1 MANYDAE
8 VRVSTK
14 VDTSQMQRLQMQIDK
29 AAMKVE
35 ALTKKCEDLKNQ
47 QVPTEAFA
55 ALESKL
61 QSAQAELQKLNDEKA
76 KFVSLGFGEEML
88 AGTNRQISE
97 AQRNIESITAE
108 MQKMKDAGTA
118 FTGIDPEKIR
128 ASENEL
134 YLAKGNLWS

>member
-47 QVPTEAFA
+47 QVPTKAFA
-55 ALESKL
+55 ALERKL
-61 QSAQAELQKLNDEKA
+61 QSAQAELQ
-76 KFVSLGFGEEML
+76 SIYH
-88 AGTNRQISE
+88 ISSRCE
-97 AQRNIESITAE
+97 AWYCPDGCLPWI
-108 MQKMKDAGTA
+108 
-118 FTGIDPEKIR
+118 
-128 ASENEL
+128 
-134 YLAKGNLWS
+134 Y